1 MRQVGGQLTGQTLG
15 QYRLDQHIG
24 VGGMADVYRALQLTL
39 DRQVALKIIDA
50 HADRGVDADFIER
63 FREEARMVASLAH
76 PYIVTIHDFD
86 VTNGWAYIVME
97 YIAGGSIRDHL
108 AIAAQKGQRLQL
120 AWALAVLEQSAHALD
135 YAHERG
141 VVHRD
146 VKPANMLLRAPN
158 LLVLSDF
165 GVAKMLLERTI
176 QRGAPIQPDRTRVV
190 GTPQYMSPEQCRG
203 SSQLDGRS
211 DIYSLGVTLYQCATA
226 LLPFNGEND
235 EVMYQQI
242 HAPPPRPT
250 AVAPLIP
257 PEVEW
262 IILKAMAKNPDQR
275 FQRASEMAQ
284 AMHSARMR
292 LERPDVPP
300 SRQPAPNTMPM
311 HAPQV
316 SAPMPPHSAQPW
328 PSGNLGAC
336 FRCGQPNQAGNLFCV
351 HCGYEIGAHQEAVD
365 RYLKSGRPLRCRVN
379 FLSGPLRGH
388 AYRLHQGVTTFGRSQ
403 GNDVMLRD
411 DGTISRQHARL
422 TFMGGQWVIED
433 LNSHNGVYV
442 NRTRMRRPLAL
453 AHGDRVRMG
462 DVEMLFELAQ

>member
-1 MRQVGGQLTGQTLG
+1 
-15 QYRLDQHIG
+15 
-24 VGGMADVYRALQLTL
+24 
-39 DRQVALKIIDA
+39 
-50 HADRGVDADFIER
+50 
-63 FREEARMVASLAH
+63 
-76 PYIVTIHDFD
+76 
-86 VTNGWAYIVME
+86 
-97 YIAGGSIRDHL
+97 
-108 AIAAQKGQRLQL
+108 
-120 AWALAVLEQSAHALD
+120 
-135 YAHERG
+135 
-141 VVHRD
+141 
-146 VKPANMLLRAPN
+146 
-158 LLVLSDF
+158 
-165 GVAKMLLERTI
+165 
-176 QRGAPIQPDRTRVV
+176 
-190 GTPQYMSPEQCRG
+190 
-203 SSQLDGRS
+203 
-211 DIYSLGVTLYQCATA
+211 
-226 LLPFNGEND
+226 
-235 EVMYQQI
+235 MYQQI

-311 HAPQV
+311 RAPQV